1 MLRNLISNSSDSA
14 DSNIN
19 MKQVIATPSIEGKEI
34 QIILGLFLVIDIYC
48 QVVYDRNHLFGLGPI
63 PKLNIWP

>member
-1 MLRNLISNSSDSA
+1 MLQNLISNSSDSA

-34 QIILGLFLVIDIYC
+34 QIILRLFLVIAT
-48 QVVYDRNHLFGLGPI
+48 LMS
-63 PKLNIWP
+63 